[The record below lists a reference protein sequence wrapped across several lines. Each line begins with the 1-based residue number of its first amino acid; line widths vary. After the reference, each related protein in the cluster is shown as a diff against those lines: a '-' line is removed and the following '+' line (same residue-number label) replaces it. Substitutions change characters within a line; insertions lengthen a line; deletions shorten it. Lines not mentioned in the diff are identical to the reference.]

1 MSLSLVDRFK
11 PKKICDIIGNKKKIN
26 YIIDWLKNWKS
37 QKMKSLLIYGNPGI
51 GKTSSID
58 VIVKNMGYD
67 KIDTNASNKRSG
79 NSIEYLIPMVKS
91 KPMFSKGKRIL
102 IMDEVDGMSS
112 GDRGGVTKLKE
123 LIEESRVPVICI
135 ANDLSGRKLTPI
147 KSLSKKIEF
156 LPVEPT
162 ILVERIYRLISQTS
176 DIKNM
181 SRKRIENIVMTSR
194 GDIRNILNTIQIR
207 LRKSDKD
214 EIQDLD
220 TADAVKYLVNDKNL
234 SMDQRRNLFFM
245 DCGLIPYYIHHMYPS
260 YIKDMNDL
268 VEVSNNMSLCDNF
281 EKIIQYNQDWYFVNY
296 IEKFTTDACS
306 RGDKYRGFIQ
316 FPQCLSKLSKTNK
329 YKRVLRKYKLTQ
341 DSLHLIYLK
350 FLRKLIDETVTEE
363 ELIEYNYEKDDM
375 YDLLEH
381 FYKKKVPTK
390 MKRKITSI
398 YKKKNVKIAGIM
410 KKGKKKKKIEVR

>member
-1 MSLSLVDRFK
+1 MSLSLVDKFK

-37 QKMKSLLIYGNPGI
+37 QKMKSLLIYGSPGI

-58 VIVKNMGYD
+58 VIVKSMGYD
-67 KIDTNASNKRSG
+67 IIDTNASDKRSA

-112 GDRGGVTKLKE
+112 GDRGGVVKLKE
-123 LIEESRVPVICI
+123 LIEESRIPIICI

-156 LPVEPT
+156 LPVEPS
-162 ILVERIYRLISQTS
+162 ILVDRIHRLISQTF
-176 DIKNM
+176 DIKDM
-181 SRKRIENIVMTSR
+181 SKKRVEKIVMSSR

-220 TADAVKYLVNDKNL
+220 TADAVKHLVNDKDL
-234 SMDQRRNLFFM
+234 SMEQKRNLFFM

-260 YIKDMNDL
+260 YIKDIKDL
-268 VEVSNNMSLCDNF
+268 EEVSDNLSLCDNF
-281 EKIIQYNQDWYFVNY
+281 NNYIQYQQKWEFINY
-296 IEKFTTDACS
+296 IEKFTTDTCS
-306 RGDKYRGFIQ
+306 RGEKYRGFIQ

-329 YKRVLRKYKLTQ
+329 YKRILQKYRLDQ

-350 FLRKLIDETVTEE
+350 FLKKLVDETVTEG
-363 ELIEYNYEKDDM
+363 ELIQYNYDKDDM

-381 FYKKKVPTK
+381 FYNKKVPTK
-390 MKRKITSI
+390 MKRKITGI
-398 YKKKNVKIAGIM
+398 YKKKDIKIAGIM

>member
-37 QKMKSLLIYGNPGI
+37 QKMKSLLIYGNPGM

-58 VIVKNMGYD
+58 VIVKSMGYD
-67 KIDTNASNKRSG
+67 IIDTNASDKRSA

-91 KPMFSKGKRIL
+91 KPMFGKGQRIL

-112 GDRGGVTKLKE
+112 GDRGGVVKLKE
-123 LIEESRVPVICI
+123 LIEESRIPIICI

-156 LPVEPT
+156 LPVEPS
-162 ILVERIYRLISQTS
+162 ILVDRIHRLISQTS
-176 DIKNM
+176 DIKNI
-181 SRKRIENIVMTSR
+181 SKKRVEKIVMSSR

-214 EIQDLD
+214 EMQDID

-234 SMDQRRNLFFM
+234 SMDQKRNLFFM

-260 YIKDMNDL
+260 YIKDMKDL
-268 VEVSNNMSLCDNF
+268 EEVSDNLSLCDNF
-281 EKIIQYNQDWYFVNY
+281 NNYIQYQQKWEFINY

-306 RGDKYRGFIQ
+306 RGDQYRGFIQ

-329 YKRVLRKYKLTQ
+329 YKRILQKYKLDQ
-341 DSLHLIYLK
+341 DSLHVIYLK
-350 FLRKLIDETVTEE
+350 FLKKLVDETVTEE
-363 ELIEYNYEKDDM
+363 ELIQYNYDKDDM

-381 FYKKKVPTK
+381 FYGKKVPTK

-398 YKKKNVKIAGIM
+398 YKKKDIKISGMM
-410 KKGKKKKKIEVR
+410 KKGKKKKKIEVK

>member
-37 QKMKSLLIYGNPGI
+37 QKMKSLLIYGNPGM

-58 VIVKNMGYD
+58 VIVKSMGYD
-67 KIDTNASNKRSG
+67 IIDTNASDKRSA

-91 KPMFSKGKRIL
+91 KPMFSKGQRIL

-112 GDRGGVTKLKE
+112 GDRGGVVKLKE
-123 LIEESRVPVICI
+123 LIEESRIPIICI

-156 LPVEPT
+156 LPVDPP
-162 ILVERIYRLISQTS
+162 ILVDRIHRLISQTS
-176 DIKNM
+176 DIKNI
-181 SRKRIENIVMTSR
+181 SKKRVEKIVMSSR

-214 EIQDLD
+214 EMQDID

-234 SMDQRRNLFFM
+234 SMDQKRNLFFM

-260 YIKDMNDL
+260 YIKDIKDL
-268 VEVSNNMSLCDNF
+268 EEVSDNLSLCDNF
-281 EKIIQYNQDWYFVNY
+281 NNYIQYQQKWEFINY

-306 RGDKYRGFIQ
+306 RGDQYRGFIQ

-329 YKRVLRKYKLTQ
+329 YKRILQKYKLDQ
-341 DSLHLIYLK
+341 DSLHVIYLK
-350 FLRKLIDETVTEE
+350 FLKKLVDETVTEE
-363 ELIEYNYEKDDM
+363 ELIQYNYDKDDM

-381 FYKKKVPTK
+381 FYGKKVPTK

-398 YKKKNVKIAGIM
+398 YKKKDIKISGMM
-410 KKGKKKKKIEVR
+410 KKGKKKKKIEVK